1 MVVGVEKTKPDEA
14 VNQPF
19 LFGLPEVRPD
29 GSENLNQRGK
39 LMRKK
44 GPAKTTPEE
53 RRLMH
58 ANQGNTGVASSED
71 WERRRDINND

>member
-1 MVVGVEKTKPDEA
+1 MAVGEVLPPPNTFKQDT
-14 VNQPF
+14 
-19 LFGLPEVRPD
+19 LFDLPEVRAD
-29 GSENLNQRGK
+29 GSENLNQNGK
-39 LMRKK
+39 KRRKR